1 MPKIPQAI
9 YDRMDNA
16 VYSVRGDEWWQPDS
30 AFYQMRVF
38 LNPVRVAYAKRTLI
52 EDAGIDPR
60 ATSALDVGSGGGFL
74 TEEIA
79 RMGFETTGVD
89 PSARSVEAAAAHA
102 RENDLNIRYR
112 TGAGESLPFA
122 NGSFGVV
129 FCCDVLEHVRD
140 LEKVMSEVSRVLKP
154 GGVFC
159 YDTFNRTWL
168 SHLAAIEISQAWRP
182 WAFMPPDLHVW
193 RMFIKP
199 GEMKS
204 LLRQNGLEWKEHR
217 GLRPDVPI
225 PRLLGYLRKRA
236 RGEWTYA
243 ELAAKVRMVES
254 RLTAVMY
261 MGYAVKNSGPGPDD
275 ADLRRLED
283 EHG

>member
-1 MPKIPQAI
+1 MRKIRQSI

-16 VYSVRGDEWWQPDS
+16 VYSAQGGQWWQPDS

-52 EDAGIDPR
+52 VEAGIDPQ
-60 ATSALDVGSGGGFL
+60 ATRALDVGCGGGFL

-79 RMGFETTGVD
+79 RMGFGTTGVD
-89 PSARSVEAAAAHA
+89 PAARSVEAAAAHA
-102 RENDLNIRYR
+102 RESGLDIRY
-112 TGAGESLPFA
+112 GPGSGESLPFDDR
-122 NGSFGVV
+122 SFGAV

-140 LEKVMSEVSRVLKP
+140 LPKVLSEVSRVLKP
-154 GGVFC
+154 EGVFC

-168 SHLAAIEISQAWRP
+168 SHLAAIRISQDWKP
-182 WAFMPPDLHVW
+182 WAFMPPNLHVW

-204 LLRQNGLEWKEHR
+204 LLRQNGLEWREHR
-217 GLRPDVPI
+217 GLKPDIPI
-225 PRLLGYLRKRA
+225 PRILGYLRKRA

-243 ELAAKVRMVES
+243 ELASKVRMVES
-254 RLTAVMY
+254 RVTAVMY
-261 MGYAVKNSGPGPDD
+261 MGYAVKTARPERDD
-275 ADLRRLED
+275 ADRS
-283 EHG
+283 

>member
-1 MPKIPQAI
+1 MPKISRSV

-16 VYSVRGDEWWQPDS
+16 VYSAQGDQWWQPDS

-38 LNPVRVAYAKRTLI
+38 LNPVRASYAKRILF
-52 EDAGIDPR
+52 EERGIDPK
-60 ATSALDVGSGGGFL
+60 AAAALDVGCGGGFL

-79 RMGFETTGVD
+79 RMGFDTTGVD
-89 PSARSVEAAAAHA
+89 PAAQSVLAAASHA
-102 RENDLNIRYR
+102 RESGLNIRYK
-112 TGAGESLPFA
+112 TGAGESLPFEDR
-122 NGSFGVV
+122 SFGVV
-129 FCCDVLEHVRD
+129 TCCDVLEHVRD
-140 LEKVMSEVSRVLKP
+140 LPKVVSEISRVLKP
-154 GGVFC
+154 EGVFC
-159 YDTFNRTWL
+159 YDTLNRTWA
-168 SHLAAIEISQAWRP
+168 SRLAAIKISQVWKP
-182 WAFMPPDLHVW
+182 WAFMPQNLHVW

-243 ELAAKVRMVES
+243 ELAAKVRMIES
-254 RLTAVMY
+254 RVTAVMY
-261 MGYAVKNSGPGPDD
+261 MGYAVKK
-275 ADLRRLED
+275 
-283 EHG
+283 